1 VNRQEIEKRVVRVIT
16 EQLQVPEETVK
27 PESVITHGAGES
39 TDLCVDSL
47 GVVELLLGLE
57 EEFGIEIDDD
67 DAAHIKTVKD
77 IVDFVESHT

>member
-1 VNRQEIEKRVVRVIT
+1 MNRQEIERRVVRVIT
-16 EQLQVPEETVK
+16 EQLQVPEERVQ
-27 PESVITHGAGES
+27 PESVLTHGVGES

-67 DAAHIKTVKD
+67 DAAKIKTVKD
-77 IVDFVESHT
+77 TIDYVESHT